1 MNPLRRVGVII
12 GYELR
17 RAVAKKWILALI
29 ALAITFETLYIVLQT
44 RFPAIFI
51 AEDVMWVFGV
61 LSGQSMFIQLIAIL
75 IAGSSMS
82 EEYER
87 GTADMLLSK
96 PITKIEYMAG
106 KFLGGFSLLV
116 LVEAI
121 VAVTGVALAIGFFG
135 SQRDLHVFPGL
146 FISIAYA
153 SLLFFS
159 LTFMFSELLRRSTMA
174 MLTAFG
180 IFIVSSVVGI
190 SLSNLY
196 AVTNEVLYLDVSR
209 LLPTWSAVSLP
220 TFLAS
225 EYITIPEDQ
234 PQVMPSGDIQLA
246 AVIVAVYAIAFVA
259 ITSLRLVRSD
269 VTKKAE

>member
-29 ALAITFETLYIVLQT
+29 VLAITFETLYIVLQT
-44 RFPAIFI
+44 RLPAIFI

-87 GTADMLLSK
+87 GTADILLSK

-121 VAVTGVALAIGFFG
+121 VAITGVALAVGFFG

-146 FISIAYA
+146 FISIVYA
-153 SLLFFS
+153 SVLFFS

-180 IFIVSSVVGI
+180 IFIVSSVVGS
-190 SLSNLY
+190 SLSYLY
-196 AVTNEVLYLDVSR
+196 AVTNELLYLDVSR

-220 TFLAS
+220 TFLAA
-225 EYITIPEDQ
+225 EYITIPGDQ
-234 PQVMPSGDIQLA
+234 PQIMPSGDIQLA
-246 AVIVAVYAIAFVA
+246 AVIVAVYTIVFVV
-259 ITSLRLVRSD
+259 ITTFRLVRSD